1 MRDATAADLG
11 EVTRVAALV
20 DQGHEW
26 AGGDEHYLAH
36 LLGHGRLVVAEGEDS
51 LLGYAGVRTLE
62 TREGTVSMLSD
73 LFVAPE
79 RREGGVGRALLS
91 ALWGTRAPRMTFSST
106 HPGALPLYTG
116 SGLSAWWPLL
126 YLVGEPSRL
135 RVPDGYTVQATGADE
150 ARRLE
155 RRWTG
160 VVRDADY
167 AAWLARPGGAA
178 LVVRRDGQP
187 VAVGAA
193 GGAEPTLEHLRLAP
207 GLDDQTASAAVHAA
221 LAGSEGQ
228 GRVRAYLP
236 APHPAVPALLEAG
249 WRVEEYDVF
258 MATHAGL
265 LDPTR
270 DLPSPALA

>member
-11 EVTRVAALV
+11 EVRRLAALV
-20 DQGHEW
+20 GQDHEW

-36 LLGHGRLVVAEGEDS
+36 LLAHGRLVVADGEGA
-51 LLGYAGVRTLE
+51 LLGYAATRRLE
-62 TREGTVSMLSD
+62 TREGTVSMLAD
-73 LFVAPE
+73 LFVAPDS
-79 RREGGVGRALLS
+79 RGRGVGRALLS
-91 ALWGTRAPRMTFSST
+91 ELWGDRAPRMTFSST

-116 SGLSAWWPLL
+116 LGLSAWWPLL
-126 YLVGEPSRL
+126 YLVGDPAGL
-135 RVPDGYTVQATGADE
+135 RMPDGCTVQTTGVDQA
-150 ARRLE
+150 ARLE

-167 AAWLARPGGAA
+167 VAWLARPDGAA

-187 VAVGAA
+187 IAVGAA

-207 GLDDQTASAAVHAA
+207 GLDDHTASAAVRAA
-221 LAGSEGQ
+221 LAGSWEE

-236 APHPAVPALLEAG
+236 APHPAVPALLDAG

-258 MATHAGL
+258 MATHGGL

-270 DLPSPALA
+270 DVPSPALG